1 MTNQGLDEGDSDEDA
16 EDEEDAYQPKKYEY
30 VALNPFKDL
39 YKHSPVIQMSFEF
52 GPSCIPLET
61 VGMIMNYTGNH
72 LLHYIHTVMGRR
84 IFFPCHRVV
93 SIQLMQNGD
102 IITTAMRKEI
112 SIVLASNKSKAIVEA
127 CAADAAD
134 ATNPES
140 TTADEE
146 TSAAQQ
152 EAASPT
158 IKDSSPFQ
166 IVQHGEV
173 QVSFRSKAI
182 VLSNGGQQNLHPEF
196 YDWFPFLNERKQD
209 VLMSDYVL

>member
-1 MTNQGLDEGDSDEDA
+1 
-16 EDEEDAYQPKKYEY
+16 
-30 VALNPFKDL
+30 
-39 YKHSPVIQMSFEF
+39 
-52 GPSCIPLET
+52 
-61 VGMIMNYTGNH
+61 MNYTGNH

-112 SIVLASNKSKAIVEA
+112 SIVLASNKPKAIVEA

-158 IKDSSPFQ
+158 IKDSSPF
-166 IVQHGEV
+166 
-173 QVSFRSKAI
+173 
-182 VLSNGGQQNLHPEF
+182 
-196 YDWFPFLNERKQD
+196 
-209 VLMSDYVL
+209 